1 MQTLHK
7 NGAGN
12 FLVERIGLSVDWE
25 YLVPTRILR
34 LGYRLVGIAREDL
47 TTFFPLGEDIRD

>member
-7 NGAGN
+7 NGEVK
-12 FLVERIGLSVDWE
+12 FLVERIGLFVAWE
-25 YLVPTRILR
+25 YLVPPRILR

-47 TTFFPLGEDIRD
+47 TTFCFLGEE

>member
-25 YLVPTRILR
+25 YLVPARILR

-47 TTFFPLGEDIRD
+47 TTFFSPR